1 MGPKE
6 KGISTLLNHPPRVEL
21 KSGNLAI
28 VAPIYQTAKFVLSQD
43 MPYSDQF
50 VYSRVSNPTLTE
62 LEMTLALLQGEEE
75 SVVFAS
81 GLAAI
86 TNSLLA
92 LLKTGDH
99 LLFFREIYR
108 PTRVFINQTLKNFG
122 IESSMIPLEDFEQ
135 LENNVKPGKTK
146 VLYFE
151 SPTNPN
157 LKVADISKLRAF
169 CDQHKILLVMD
180 NTFAGPHQHHGFGV
194 DLFIHSLTKFVN
206 GHGDVIA
213 GAAIGKS
220 SLIKK
225 IRPMAVTL
233 GATLDPHAA
242 FLVQR
247 GLRTYELRYSRQ
259 TKTASELAAWF
270 KTHKMV
276 KKVYYPEGELAQ
288 KQMKDMGAMVSL
300 ELDPICGFTA
310 QEFCHRLKL
319 IQFAVSLGSAETL
332 INPSLI
338 FFGDDLATEDR
349 EQMGINPYSL
359 RISVGLENIEDIK
372 ADFDSGFMDKA

>member
-1 MGPKE
+1 ME
-6 KGISTLLNHPPRVEL
+6 TKGKGMSTLLNHPPRVNL
-21 KSGNLAI
+21 KEGNNPI
-28 VAPIYQTAKFVLSQD
+28 IAPIYQTAKFVMTQE

-50 VYSRVSNPTLTE
+50 IYTRVSNPTLTQ
-62 LEMTLALLQGEEE
+62 LEMTLSLLQGEEE

-86 TNSLLA
+86 TNSMLG
-92 LLKTGDH
+92 LLKNGDH

-108 PTRVFINQTLKNFG
+108 PARVFFNQTIKDFG
-122 IESSMIPLEDFEQ
+122 IDSTMIPLGDFDL
-135 LENNVKPGKTK
+135 LEKSVRPGKTK
-146 VLYFE
+146 LLYFE

-157 LKVADISKLRAF
+157 VEIADITKLREF
-169 CDQHKILLVMD
+169 CDKHKILLVMD
-180 NTFAGPHQHHGFGV
+180 NTLAGPHQHHGFGI

-225 IRPMAVTL
+225 IRPMAITL

-242 FLVQR
+242 YLVQR

-259 TKTASELAAWF
+259 TQTAAELAAWF
-270 KTHKMV
+270 KTHKFV

-288 KQMKDMGAMVSL
+288 KQMKDMGAIVSL
-300 ELDPICGFTA
+300 ELDPACGMTA
-310 QEFCHRLKL
+310 QEFSHRLKL
-319 IQFAVSLGSAETL
+319 MQFAVSLGSSETL
-332 INPSLI
+332 INPTLI
-338 FFGDDLATEDR
+338 FLGDDLSQKDR
-349 EQMGINPYSL
+349 EEMGINPYSL
-359 RISVGLENIEDIK
+359 RISVGLENVQDIK
-372 ADFDSGFMDKA
+372 ADFDSGFIGK